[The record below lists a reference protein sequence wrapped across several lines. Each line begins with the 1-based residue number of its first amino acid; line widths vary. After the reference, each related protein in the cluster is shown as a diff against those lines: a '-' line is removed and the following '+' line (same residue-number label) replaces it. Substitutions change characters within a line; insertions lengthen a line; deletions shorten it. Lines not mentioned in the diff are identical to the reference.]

1 MGSADQNVDLI
12 YRLDRYLRAGEVD
25 RIRAELLHPEV
36 VWRVPGHHPLA
47 GEHRGAEEVI
57 GYLQGLASTGI
68 EFTDMHCGQLCD
80 GSVAEKATGRAD
92 LAGERIELPIAVT
105 YTIANNKIADVR
117 VHPGDQH
124 ALDRFV
130 WAAVALRPVTD
141 RLEMAGVQ

>member
-1 MGSADQNVDLI
+1 MGNIDLI
-12 YRLDRYLRAGEVD
+12 YQLDKYLRAGDED
-25 RIRAELLHPEV
+25 RIRAELLHPDV

-47 GEHRGAEEVI
+47 GEHRGAAEVL
-57 GYLQGLASTGI
+57 GYLVGLARTGL

-80 GSVAEKATGRAD
+80 GSVAEKAIGHAYLD
-92 LAGERIELPIAVT
+92 GEAIELPIAVT
-105 YTIANNKIADVR
+105 YSFANNKIADVR

-141 RLEMAGVQ
+141 RLEMAGAR

>member
-1 MGSADQNVDLI
+1 MGCIDLI
-12 YRLDRYLRAGEVD
+12 YQLDKYFRAGDVE
-25 RIRAELLHPEV
+25 RIGAELLHPEI

-47 GEHRGAEEVI
+47 GEHHGVDEVV

-68 EFTDMHCGQLCD
+68 FFTDMHCGELCD
-80 GSVAEKATGRAD
+80 GSVAEKTIGRAD
-92 LAGERIELPIAVT
+92 LAGELIELPIAVT

>member
-1 MGSADQNVDLI
+1 MGNIDLI
-12 YRLDRYLRAGEVD
+12 YQLDKYLRAGDEE
-25 RIRAELLHPEV
+25 RIRAELLHPDV

-47 GEHRGAEEVI
+47 GEHHGAAEAL
-57 GYLQGLASTGI
+57 GYLIGLARTGI

-80 GSVAEKATGRAD
+80 GSVAEKAIGHAD
-92 LAGERIELPIAVT
+92 LDGEEIELPIAVT
-105 YTIANNKIADVR
+105 YSFANNKIADVR

-141 RLEMAGVQ
+141 RLEMAGVR

>member
-1 MGSADQNVDLI
+1 MGNIDLI
-12 YRLDRYLRAGEVD
+12 YQLDKYLRAGDEE
-25 RIRAELLHPEV
+25 RIRAELLHPDV

-47 GEHRGAEEVI
+47 GEHHGAAEVM
-57 GYLQGLASTGI
+57 GYLIGLARTGI

-80 GSVAEKATGRAD
+80 GSVAEKAIGHAD
-92 LAGERIELPIAVT
+92 LDGEEIELPIAVT
-105 YTIANNKIADVR
+105 YSFANNKIADVR

-141 RLEMAGVQ
+141 RLEMAGVR

>member
-1 MGSADQNVDLI
+1 MGNVDLI
-12 YRLDRYLRAGEVD
+12 CSLDKYLRAGDVE
-25 RIRAELLHPEV
+25 RIRVELLHPDV
-36 VWRVPGHHPLA
+36 IWRVPGHHPLA
-47 GEHRGAEEVI
+47 GEHRGVREVL
-57 GYLQGLASTGI
+57 GYLVGMARTGL

-80 GSVAEKATGRAD
+80 GSVAEKAIGRARLD
-92 LAGERIELPIAVT
+92 GEEFELPIAVT